1 MLRTI
6 VKSWSARLRDVLV
19 VNRFRVPDGD
29 AETFRADLDRARATL
44 AGCLGYL
51 DGRIGRN
58 VDEPTLWVLVT
69 TWDGPGAY
77 RRALSSYDVKLH
89 AVPVLGR
96 AVDEPGAYEIVDP
109 ETVLNVASTRLS

>member
-1 MLRTI
+1 LPN
-6 VKSWSARLRDVLV
+6 VLV
-19 VNRFRVPDGD
+19 VNRFRVPDDD
-29 AETFRADLDRARATL
+29 AQAFRTGLDRAL
-44 AGCLGYL
+44 ASLAECRGYL

-58 VDEPTLWVLVT
+58 VDDPDLWVLVT
-69 TWDGPGAY
+69 TWEGPGAY

-109 ETVLNVASTRLS
+109 DTVLNVASPRSY

>member
-1 MLRTI
+1 LPR
-6 VKSWSARLRDVLV
+6 VLV
-19 VNRFRVPDGD
+19 VNRFRVPGD
-29 AETFRADLDRARATL
+29 AADEFRADLERALSTL
-44 AGCLGYL
+44 AACAGYL

-58 VDEPTLWVLVT
+58 VDDTELWALVT
-69 TWDGPGAY
+69 TWEGPGAY

-109 ETVLNVASTRLS
+109 ETVVNVASPRSLG

>member
-1 MLRTI
+1 M
-6 VKSWSARLRDVLV
+6 LV
-19 VNRFRVPDGD
+19 VNRFRVPDD
-29 AETFRADLDRARATL
+29 AAEAFRSDLDRAHASL
-44 AGCLGYL
+44 AGCPGYI

-58 VDEPTLWVLVT
+58 ADEPTMWVLVT
-69 TWDGPGAY
+69 TWEGPGAY

-109 ETVLNVASTRLS
+109 DTVLNVASSRSIG

>member
-1 MLRTI
+1 M
-6 VKSWSARLRDVLV
+6 LV
-19 VNRFRVPDGD
+19 VNRFRVPDD
-29 AETFRADLDRARATL
+29 AAEGFRSDLERALATL
-44 AGCLGYL
+44 AACRGYL

-58 VDEPTLWVLVT
+58 VDEPALWVLVT
-69 TWDGPGAY
+69 TWEGPGAY

-109 ETVLNVASTRLS
+109 DTVLNVASSRSLG

>member
-1 MLRTI
+1 LPG
-6 VKSWSARLRDVLV
+6 VLV
-19 VNRFRVPDGD
+19 VNRFRVPED
-29 AETFRADLDRARATL
+29 AAESFRVDLERAHESI
-44 AGCLGYL
+44 AGCPGYIE
-51 DGRIGRN
+51 GRIGRN

-96 AVDEPGAYEIVDP
+96 AVNEPGAYETVDP
-109 ETVLNVASTRLS
+109 ATVLNVASSRLS

>member
-1 MLRTI
+1 LPG
-6 VKSWSARLRDVLV
+6 VLV
-19 VNRFRVPDGD
+19 VNRFRVPED
-29 AETFRADLDRARATL
+29 AAAAFRADLERAHATL
-44 AGCLGYL
+44 AGCPGYL

-96 AVDEPGAYEIVDP
+96 ALDEPGAYEIVDP
-109 ETVLNVASTRLS
+109 ETVLNVASSRSLG

>member
-1 MLRTI
+1 M
-6 VKSWSARLRDVLV
+6 LV
-19 VNRFRVPDGD
+19 VNRFRVPRDEVE
-29 AETFRADLDRARATL
+29 AFRADLERARATL
-44 AGCLGYL
+44 AACPGYL

-58 VDEPTLWVLVT
+58 VDEPTLWALVT
-69 TWDGPGAY
+69 TWEGPGVY

-109 ETVLNVASTRLS
+109 DTVLNVASSRSLG

>member
-1 MLRTI
+1 M
-6 VKSWSARLRDVLV
+6 LV
-19 VNRFRVPDGD
+19 VNRFRVPDD
-29 AETFRADLDRARATL
+29 VAEAFRSDLDRALATL
-44 AGCLGYL
+44 ATCPGYL

-69 TWDGPGAY
+69 TWEGPGAY

-109 ETVLNVASTRLS
+109 DTVLNVASTRSLG

>member
-1 MLRTI
+1 LP
-6 VKSWSARLRDVLV
+6 DVLV
-19 VNRFRVPDGD
+19 VNRFRVSDD
-29 AETFRADLDRARATL
+29 VETFRADLERAHQTL
-44 AGCLGYL
+44 AGCPGYL

-58 VDEPTLWVLVT
+58 VDEPELWVLVT

-96 AVDEPGAYEIVDP
+96 AMDEPGAYEIVDP
-109 ETVLNVASTRLS
+109 ETVLNVASTRSLG